1 VLVLRSLQPGA
12 SSQSWEVTDRSAE
25 IGRQSG
31 TIVLGDRSVSRR
43 HARISPSAGGF
54 LVEDLNSANG
64 TTINDRQITAPVVL
78 ADGDRVAFG
87 DVILLA
93 EVRQPSVPA
102 ASVAHP
108 DATVNFL
115 PEMLTPPPVVGGP
128 VAVVSVPVDGERTIA
143 DSPAPPVVVVQPP
156 VKPRPKPQAPRPA
169 PPVDGTP
176 VPVAPTSRVP
186 PPVVVVPEASA
197 PRRATR
203 LPEAVQS
210 AGELAESLHGLH
222 NDLTTALH
230 AFEQAGGRGALQAIL
245 AQAKRVE
252 ANPRGQADLDALI
265 GWLPTVRRLLETE
278 QKLVDLLGP
287 RSSDALS

>member
-1 VLVLRSLQPGA
+1 
-12 SSQSWEVTDRSAE
+12 
-25 IGRQSG
+25 
-31 TIVLGDRSVSRR
+31 VSRR

-64 TTINDRQITAPVVL
+64 TTINDRQITAPVAL

-93 EVRQPSVPA
+93 EVRQAPSLLAPP
-102 ASVAHP
+102 VAQP
-108 DATVNFL
+108 DATVNFV
-115 PEMLTPPPVVGGP
+115 PEMLTPPPVAGAP

-143 DSPAPPVVVVQPP
+143 DSPAPAVVVQPP
-156 VKPRPKPQAPRPA
+156 VKPRAKPQATKPA
-169 PPVDGTP
+169 PPVDATP
-176 VPVAPTSRVP
+176 VPVAPTSRVQ

-203 LPEAVQS
+203 LPEAAQS
-210 AGELAESLHGLH
+210 AGELAESLHAL
-222 NDLTTALH
+222 NNEVATALH

-245 AQAKRVE
+245 AQAKRLE

-278 QKLVDLLGP
+278 QKLVDLLGQ
-287 RSSDALS
+287 RSSDALG